1 MEEDGDS
8 VGKHRRCL
16 SQMDQKGTRPMIAI
30 VDIKKH
36 GFGKDFTFV
45 FLINIIIKL
54 ERKELNIKG

>member
-1 MEEDGDS
+1 
-8 VGKHRRCL
+8 
-16 SQMDQKGTRPMIAI
+16 MDQKGTRPMIAI